1 MTIAQIVTMTQA
13 MFCGGIAFMIAF
25 RFQRAGLNYYFLPSL
40 CAFGIASLLG
50 MQWLSILGRILF
62 YGDWPYVSPY
72 NTMVFGILFVL
83 IVRARGNVSRVF
95 NFEVKP

>member
-1 MTIAQIVTMTQA
+1 MTMTQLVAMAQA

-25 RFQRAGLNYYFLPSL
+25 RFQRNGSQYRFLSSL
-40 CAFGIASLLG
+40 CAFGLASLLG
-50 MQWLSILGRILF
+50 MQWMSILGRILF
-62 YGDWPYVSPY
+62 YGEWPYVSPY

-95 NFEVKP
+95 NFEVKQ